1 MIKKGLFFLQPFF
14 ILILQSYFVTVC
26 MSSKEKQFK
35 KASEEKAFDLNHR
48 KKINFNISKYLESF
62 EKGKSQYQNLDEV
75 KLLASEIKKE
85 SLLNL
90 DYFLQLFSDN
100 FEKNGGK
107 VYWAYDVEEANNYI
121 KRILQQEK
129 AKIIVKSKSITTE
142 ELKLNEFLEKRNYD
156 VYETDLGEFIVQV
169 AGEKPYHIVTPAMH
183 KSKEDIALLFNE
195 KFNTSKDA
203 TPQELT
209 LFVRKLLREK
219 FINADV
225 GITGANF
232 ILPDIGGI
240 SITEN
245 EGNGLLTAAFPKVH
259 IAIVGIEK
267 VIPSV
272 KYLSLFLPLLSTHG
286 TGQYMSVY
294 NTIYT
299 SSGINDIDGPQK
311 MYVILLDNGRS
322 DLYAEEETNIA
333 LSCIRCGACLNV
345 CPVYQN
351 IGGYTYDVPYTGPIG
366 SIISPYYE
374 GIKEYKHLSFACT
387 LCGKCTETCPVKI
400 PLHELLLL
408 NRKKFVERE
417 GDSFLFEKGIKFY
430 EYLMK
435 DRKHLDIVN
444 GNIKNFFVKTF
455 AKNSLGDKKEPPTF
469 AKHSFAKMFEKQKNK
484 D

>member
-1 MIKKGLFFLQPFF
+1 MA
-14 ILILQSYFVTVC
+14 
-26 MSSKEKQFK
+26 SKEKLFK
-35 KASEEKAFDLNHR
+35 RDAAEKAFDLKHR
-48 KKINFNISKYLESF
+48 KTINFNIGKYLDALERGKAQYESL
-62 EKGKSQYQNLDEV
+62 EAAKE
-75 KLLASEIKKE
+75 LASEVKKE
-85 SLLNL
+85 ALLNL
-90 DYFLQLFSDN
+90 DYYLQQFSDT
-100 FEKNGGK
+100 FERNGGK
-107 VYWAYDVEEANNYI
+107 VYWAYDAEEANHYI
-121 KRILQQEK
+121 LKILQQEQ
-129 AKIIVKSKSITTE
+129 AQIIVKSKSITTE
-142 ELKLNEFLEKRNYD
+142 ELRLNELLEKKRYD

-169 AGEKPYHIVTPAMH
+169 AGERPYHIVTPAMH
-183 KSKEDIALLFNE
+183 KSKEDVARLFHE
-195 KFNTSKDA
+195 HFDTPADA
-203 TPQELT
+203 TPEEMT
-209 LFVRKLLREK
+209 MFVRKFLRDK
-219 FINADV
+219 FIRADV

-232 ILPDIGGI
+232 LLPDIGGI

-245 EGNGLLTAAFPKVH
+245 EGNGLLTASFPRVH

-272 KYLSLFLPLLSTHG
+272 KYLSLFLPLLATHG

-299 SSGINDIDGPQK
+299 AAGMNDTDGPEK

-351 IGGYTYDVPYTGPIG
+351 IGGYTYEVPYTGPIG

-400 PLHELLLL
+400 PLHELLVL

-417 GDSFLFEKGIKFY
+417 GDNFVWEKGMKFY
-430 EYLMK
+430 EFLMS
-435 DRKHLDIVN
+435 DRKHLDMVN
-444 GNIKNFFVKTF
+444 GSVKNVAVQTF
-455 AKNSLGDKKEPPTF
+455 GKNALGDKKEPPRF
-469 AKHSFAKMFEKQKNK
+469 AKYSFAKLYEKQKKNK
-484 D
+484 G